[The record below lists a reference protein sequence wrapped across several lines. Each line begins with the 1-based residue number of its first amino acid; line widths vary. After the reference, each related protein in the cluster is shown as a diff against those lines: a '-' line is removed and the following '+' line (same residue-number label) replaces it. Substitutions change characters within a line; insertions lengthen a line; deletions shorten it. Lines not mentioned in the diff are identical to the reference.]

1 MFLLFIQ
8 RERERERKRERTNW
22 TCMVA
27 LESRLTL
34 TRQPTIDY
42 FPFYFII
49 LVFLYSQKK
58 IGTNEESER
67 YRASLYS
74 KIELEN

>member
-1 MFLLFIQ
+1 
-8 RERERERKRERTNW
+8 
-22 TCMVA
+22 MVA